1 MDLLELGKE
10 YAKECEFSH
19 YGPLNV
25 EKMELMEEVRDMCAA
40 DRCHAYG
47 RSWVCPPA
55 CGTIPE
61 LREKIK
67 EFSRGLLVQTTGELE
82 DEYDYE
88 TMQEAGA
95 LHKERFLKFAQ
106 LMRSTGEKIMPMA
119 AGTCTICKECAYP
132 EPCRFPDKAIPSMEA
147 CGLFVS
153 KTCED
158 SGLKYYYGK
167 NTITYTSCVLF

>member
-1 MDLLELGKE
+1 MGLLEQSLQ
-10 YAKECEFSH
+10 YAKDSGFSH

-25 EKMELMEEVRDMCAA
+25 KKLKLLEEVRDMCSA

-61 LREKIK
+61 IREKIK
-67 EFSRGLLVQTTGELE
+67 GFSSGILVQTTGEME
-82 DEYDYE
+82 DDFDVEAMME
-88 TMQEAGA
+88 TEEIHKKHFMQFVE
-95 LHKERFLKFAQ
+95 K
-106 LMRSTGEKIMPMA
+106 MRETGEKVMPMA
-119 AGTCTICKECAYP
+119 AGTCRICKTCAYP
-132 EPCRFPDKAIPSMEA
+132 EPCRFPEKAIPSMEA

-158 SGLKYYYGK
+158 SGLGYYYGK